1 MTTQYTAWLQSLAAA
16 NKGPVILWPATR
28 KLVYNHVIALTG
40 PDYSGAAFAGQV
52 RSAPDSDAILA
63 AFSIGTITYSGGKTF
78 VPISLAAGTGSNST
92 GVLPADSDLDGIE
105 YFPFD
110 FLMTPSGGAAERLF
124 GGLLPVSGHITL
136 PA

>member
-16 NKGPVILWPATR
+16 NKGPVTLPTATR
-28 KLVYNHVIALTG
+28 KLAYSHVIALTG
-40 PDYSGAAFAGQV
+40 PDYSGATITGQV
-52 RSAPDSDAILA
+52 RSSPDSDTILA
-63 AFSIGTITYSGGKTF
+63 AFTIGTLAYSDGVTT

-92 GVLPADSDLDGIE
+92 GVLPADSDLDGVE

>member
-16 NKGPVILWPATR
+16 NKGPVTLPTATR
-28 KLVYNHVIALTG
+28 KLQYSHIISLIG
-40 PDYSGAAFAGQV
+40 PDYSEATITGQI
-52 RSAPDSDAILA
+52 RSSPDSDTILA
-63 AFSIGTITYSGGKTF
+63 TFTIGTLVHSGGVTS
-78 VPISLAAGTGSNST
+78 VPIFLPSGTSTNST
-92 GVLPADSDLDGIE
+92 GSLPADSDLDGIE